1 MSEVEQESVTTP
13 TKETK
18 KKHQKQRGTKKK
30 SSRSRM
36 ARSQSADGECL
47 RHGAPPSFAEA
58 VHEDAGSPADVLGAT
73 RTWSV
78 AQLRVLLDY
87 AHADCADCLERA
99 DYVRCLEAAVAS
111 DAPAAARAL
120 EEAQCYP
127 ARKPDVESWTIP
139 ELECALARC
148 DVDCSD
154 CLEQSDYV
162 ALVRRH
168 PEVLAA
174 ARASADTAVAA
185 LAAAATPQHDDP
197 APDGLRKHRRGKSAA
212 AATGRRQSLSQK
224 LSQRMNESL
233 AGEASP
239 AASDSEDSN
248 SSSKNKGE
256 GKVDNEEL
264 YKVLGVARDASA
276 AAITRAYY
284 ALARQCHPDTHP
296 DDAAAEERF
305 RQISEAYQVL
315 SDPAQRAQYD
325 ACGARHAGPHDVV
338 RLLFGAGRFDAY
350 FPCPLLHAITAR
362 APSAPAPATE
372 GDEDD
377 EEEGV
382 EESTGAAAMLEVD
395 DATVELYDRL
405 ATGLLE
411 LLVRVG
417 EEGLDRRSR
426 VREFL
431 EREAAEMGDAPG
443 GPVLLAL
450 LGRVYAQEAKQNSR
464 ALLGIPA
471 LLARARVNTHVM
483 RETIA
488 TLNSAAKMDSLA
500 RSTDAD
506 AAAAADDELVAQG
519 LRTLWRS
526 GKLEIETSI
535 RTICETVFNAAQ
547 SSKERQQFSSALKAV
562 GKIFKTAAK
571 EAAKN
576 AALLR
581 GSPSSS

>member
-1 MSEVEQESVTTP
+1 MTEVEPENVVTP
-13 TKETK
+13 TKESR
-18 KKHQKQRGTKKK
+18 KKHHKHQGTRKKT
-30 SSRSRM
+30 SRSRI

-47 RHGAPPSFAEA
+47 RRGEPPSFAE
-58 VHEDAGSPADVLGAT
+58 VCDDAGGLVDVLDAT
-73 RTWSV
+73 HTWTV
-78 AQLRVLLDY
+78 AQLRVFLDY
-87 AHADCADCLERA
+87 AHADYSDCLERA
-99 DYVRCLEAAVAS
+99 DYLRCVEAVVAT
-111 DAPAAARAL
+111 DAEVAALAL
-120 EEAQCYP
+120 DAAQCYP
-127 ARKPDVESWTIP
+127 VRKPAVENWTIP

-162 ALVRRH
+162 ALVQRH
-168 PEVLAA
+168 PEVLEAARSSADAAAA
-174 ARASADTAVAA
+174 ARAASVTTAQATAA
-185 LAAAATPQHDDP
+185 TAAAAEGG
-197 APDGLRKHRRGKSAA
+197 ARKHRRGKSAA
-212 AATGRRQSLSQK
+212 AAPGRRSLSQK

-233 AGEASP
+233 TGEASA
-239 AASDSEDSN
+239 AASDTGSGNSSKD
-248 SSSKNKGE
+248 SSSKDAGE
-256 GKVDNEEL
+256 SDL
-264 YKVLGVARDASA
+264 YTVLGVTRDASA

-284 ALARQCHPDTHP
+284 TLARQCHPDTHP
-296 DDAAAEERF
+296 DDPVAEERF

-315 SDPAQRAQYD
+315 SDPARRAQYD
-325 ACGARHAGPHDVV
+325 SCGTCQAGPHDVV

-362 APSAPAPATE
+362 APSAPAT
-372 GDEDD
+372 
-377 EEEGV
+377 EEEQ
-382 EESTGAAAMLEVD
+382 EQAEAAAAAVGGDVEVD

-426 VREFL
+426 AREFL

-450 LGRVYAQEAKQNSR
+450 LGRVYTQEAKQNSR
-464 ALLGIPA
+464 TLLGIPA

-500 RSTDAD
+500 RSTAADTDAV
-506 AAAAADDELVAQG
+506 ADDELVAQG

-547 SSKERQQFSSALKAV
+547 SSKERQQFCSALKAV
-562 GKIFKTAAK
+562 GKLFKASAK

-576 AALLR
+576 AALVR
-581 GSPSSS
+581 NTPA

>member
-1 MSEVEQESVTTP
+1 MTKEDSESVVTP
-13 TKETK
+13 TKENK
-18 KKHQKQRGTKKK
+18 KKHHKHQGTRSK
-30 SSRSRM
+30 SGRSRM

-58 VHEDAGSPADVLGAT
+58 VRDDALVDVLDAT
-73 RTWSV
+73 RAWTV
-78 AQLRVLLDY
+78 AQLRVFLDY
-87 AHADCADCLERA
+87 AHADYAECLEPA
-99 DYVRCLEAAVAS
+99 DYRRCVEAVVAA
-111 DAPAAARAL
+111 DAGAAARAL
-120 EEAQCYP
+120 DAAQCYP
-127 ARKPDVESWTIP
+127 ARKPAVASWTIP

-148 DVDCSD
+148 GVDCSD

-162 ALVRRH
+162 ALVQHH
-168 PEVLAA
+168 PEVLEA
-174 ARASADTAVAA
+174 ARASAS
-185 LAAAATPQHDDP
+185 AAATPEPTP
-197 APDGLRKHRRGKSAA
+197 AAATATTAAAAVPKHRRGKSAA
-212 AATGRRQSLSQK
+212 AATGRRSLSQK
-224 LSQRMNESL
+224 LSQRMSASL
-233 AGEASP
+233 TGEASA
-239 AASDSEDSN
+239 AASSSEDSSSDN
-248 SSSKNKGE
+248 SSRSDGSKGSVA
-256 GKVDNEEL
+256 GAADDGEL
-264 YKVLGVARDASA
+264 YRVLGVARDASA

-284 ALARQCHPDTHP
+284 VLARQCHPDTHP
-296 DDAAAEERF
+296 DDPAAEERF

-315 SDPAQRAQYD
+315 SDPARRAQYD
-325 ACGARHAGPHDVV
+325 ACGTCQAGPHDVV

-362 APSAPAPATE
+362 APSAPATE
-372 GDEDD
+372 DE
-377 EEEGV
+377 
-382 EESTGAAAMLEVD
+382 TAAAAAAAADVMEVD

-426 VREFL
+426 AREFL

-464 ALLGIPA
+464 TLLGIPA

-506 AAAAADDELVAQG
+506 AAAVADDELVAQG

-547 SSKERQQFSSALKAV
+547 SSKERQQFCSSLKAV
-562 GKIFKTAAK
+562 GKLFKAAAK

-576 AALLR
+576 AALVR
-581 GSPSSS
+581 GTPA